1 MKNSF
6 ILSDK
11 SEPINLSRP
20 IQTFYTRTRIQMA
33 SFIAILFLTAVFA
46 SGCVIHDRGH
56 RGRGHFLSPVVVQPS
71 VAVAVPAPVV
81 FTFSDHH
88 RHSVRSYH
96 HEHPRHHGKKHK
108 KWKKRGRGHKRGH
121 GRNHRPHGL
130 RKRDHLPP
138 GIQMQALPGNLH
150 RQLPHPPHGTRYTY
164 YGDQVLLIDLNTRVV
179 LDFIDISISAGY

>member
-1 MKNSF
+1 MENSF
-6 ILSDK
+6 MLSDK
-11 SEPINLSRP
+11 PEPMNSRLP
-20 IQTFYTRTRIQMA
+20 AQSSYKKTKTRKA
-33 SFIAILFLTAVFA
+33 PLIAILFLTALFA

-56 RGRGHFLSPVVVQPS
+56 HGRSHFLSPVVVQPS

-88 RHSVRSYH
+88 RHSVRNYY

-108 KWKKRGRGHKRGH
+108 WKNKRGHRKRGH
-121 GRNHRPHGL
+121 GKNHRPPGL

-138 GIQMQALPGNLH
+138 GIQMQTLPGNLH

-164 YGDQVLLIDLNTRVV
+164 YGNQVLLIDLNTRVV